1 MAKKVI
7 VGLSGGVD
15 SSVAIYELQKQGYDV
30 EAMFMRNWDSATN
43 NDILGNPDLGE
54 DVCPQEKDYQDA
66 VKVAEK
72 LNVKLHRVD
81 FIEEYWDNVFQ
92 YFIAEY
98 KAGRTPNPDIMC
110 NKYIKFASFLEEAKR
125 LGADYIAMGHYAR
138 VEHGLKGSRLL
149 RGIDSNKDQTYF
161 LCMINQA
168 QLSKALFPIG
178 HLTKTE
184 VREIANN
191 LDLATAKKKDSTGI
205 CFIGERN
212 FHKFLQ
218 NYLPAQ
224 PGKMVTLAGKEIAKH
239 DGLMYYTIG
248 QRKGLGIG
256 GRCDGDNDAW
266 FVVGKNLEKNLL
278 YVEQG
283 FHHPYLYSNRCLATN
298 CNFILDIPVS
308 MTKYTA
314 KFRYR
319 QPDQEVYIDL
329 LDNNQMMV
337 YYPQG
342 VRAVSP
348 GQAVVIY
355 DNEVCLGGGIIDK
368 VYQDD
373 ELRSY

>member
-15 SSVAIYELQKQGYDV
+15 SSIAVYELQNQGYEV
-30 EAMFMRNWDSATN
+30 EAMFMRNWDSAIN
-43 NDILGNPDLGE
+43 HDILGNPDLDA
-54 DVCPQEKDYQDA
+54 DVCPQELDYQDA

-72 LNVKLHRVD
+72 LKIKLHRVD
-81 FIEEYWDNVFQ
+81 FIEEYWNHVFT
-92 YFIAEY
+92 YFIEEY

-110 NKYIKFASFLEEAKR
+110 NKYIKFASFLNEAKK
-125 LGADYIAMGHYAR
+125 LGAEYIAMGHYAR
-138 VEHGLKGSRLL
+138 VRHTNEGSRLL
-149 RGIDSNKDQTYF
+149 RGVDTNKDQSYF
-161 LCMINQA
+161 LCMLNQE
-168 QLSKALFPIG
+168 QIRQVLFPIG
-178 HLTKTE
+178 HLTKPE
-184 VREIANN
+184 VRQLALE

-224 PGKMVTLAGKEIAKH
+224 PGKMVTLDGKEIANH

-256 GRCDGDNDAW
+256 GRHDSDNEAW

-283 FHHPYLYSNRCLATN
+283 FHHPYLMSDCCIATD
-298 CNFILDIPVS
+298 CNFILDIP
-308 MTKYTA
+308 KENHPYTA

-319 QPDQEVYIDL
+319 QEDQAITVEL
-329 LDNNQMMV
+329 LPGNKMKVM
-337 YYPQG
+337 YPQK

-348 GQAVVIY
+348 GQAVVLY
-355 DNEVCLGGGIIDK
+355 DGEICLGGGIIDK
-368 VYQDD
+368 VYFGA